1 MATHLIDKSALARL
15 RLPSVRA
22 LLEPLLLGGRVATTG
37 IAMIEFLASA
47 RNASGV
53 DGSLSELDALP
64 RVAVNERIVDR
75 ALEVM
80 RLMVLLGTHR
90 ATSPADLILAACAE
104 VNGLIVLHCDKD
116 FDLIADATGRPME
129 WIVPQGSV

>member
-64 RVAVNERIVDR
+64 RVAVN
-75 ALEVM
+75 
-80 RLMVLLGTHR
+80 
-90 ATSPADLILAACAE
+90 
-104 VNGLIVLHCDKD
+104 
-116 FDLIADATGRPME
+116 
-129 WIVPQGSV
+129 